1 VIRSKEGAR
10 QRGHGKL
17 AAFMRLARTTAVL
30 AMAMAMGVALG
41 SGCAL
46 FTPPPPS
53 RGAPVSEG
61 HVLGSAELAR
71 IRCVLVAPF
80 ENTTDQPKLGEVA
93 TNALLASIDPEQ
105 TRIFPVADLR
115 ALFRDTHLELPA
127 DGVSPRL
134 ALALGERVGADGVL
148 YGVVEGR
155 AQGSTTDFLVTVRL
169 QAVGGRELLFAAATA
184 VRPSPG
190 ESIEVALRR
199 TLLLSARGLLLKIGS
214 PGQKSCFDPEI
225 VKRAKELRTRPAPP
239 RPAPEAP
246 TPVQAVA
253 EPPAPV
259 VSVPAEQAAPPPAVA
274 PRAKA
279 EPPPSVAPRVAPPAP
294 APAPATPTPAPVTVE
309 PAAPAP
315 EPTPPIAVTPS
326 PAPPEPPR
334 PPPLAAPS
342 TPSGPAPQVSPTLR
356 ITPEP
361 KKRGNFL
368 SPRQTSWARKL
379 DERARFVVDDVEFA
393 GRSGALVADK
403 GLIDLAKA
411 IVVNPDLGIRLEVF
425 VDATEDA
432 SEDTKVSMAMAM
444 AATRRL
450 AALGVA
456 RERILVEARGGDSPV
471 MPNFSL
477 RGRVANR
484 RIEVVGLPAEDRK

>member
-1 VIRSKEGAR
+1 
-10 QRGHGKL
+10 
-17 AAFMRLARTTAVL
+17 MRLARRRAFLGMAV
-30 AMAMAMGVALG
+30 GVALG

-246 TPVQAVA
+246 PPTPVVA
-253 EPPAPV
+253 ESSPPV
-259 VSVPAEQAAPPPAVA
+259 
-274 PRAKA
+274 
-279 EPPPSVAPRVAPPAP
+279 VAPPA
-294 APAPATPTPAPVTVE
+294 APAPNPISAAAPPAPTPSPETVQ

-315 EPTPPIAVTPS
+315 EPTPAVAVTPS
-326 PAPPEPPR
+326 PAPPETPK

-342 TPSGPAPQVSPTLR
+342 PPSGPAPQVSPTLR
-356 ITPEP
+356 VAPEP
-361 KKRGNFL
+361 RKKGNFL
-368 SPRQTSWARKL
+368 SPRQTLWARKL
-379 DERARFVVDDVEFA
+379 DERGRIVIEDVEFA
-393 GRSGALVADK
+393 GRSGALVLDK
-403 GLIDLAKA
+403 GLVDLAKA

-425 VDATEDA
+425 VDATEDP